1 MSLELLMRPLG
12 MVLENEM
19 NVDLTLKVIK
29 INIGIYF
36 LWGNKKK
43 ISKSRK
49 FLPNFS
55 KFPFF
60 SFFSV
65 LIQKEKERSGDLWI
79 WLKMIAR
86 LSSYLFSRRVTC
98 FLIPKFRSGI
108 MRCGSL
114 KKCLN
119 GVSGIAQM
127 CVRGHVRTK
136 LMVIDTLNRVKNDF

>member
-1 MSLELLMRPLG
+1 MKWILYA
-12 MVLENEM
+12 
-19 NVDLTLKVIK
+19 DLTLKK
-29 INIGIYF
+29 ILKLTLEFTFYEAIR
-36 LWGNKKK
+36 KK

-65 LIQKEKERSGDLWI
+65 LIQKGKREEW
-79 WLKMIAR
+79 WPKMISR
-86 LSSYLFSRRVTC
+86 LSSNLFSRRVTC

-108 MRCGSL
+108 TRCLSL

-119 GVSGIAQM
+119 KVLGIAQT
-127 CVRGHVRTK
+127 CVLGQTTEILVK
-136 LMVIDTLNRVKNDF
+136 LSLYRDSAAYYFPEYACY

>member
-1 MSLELLMRPLG
+1 MMY
-12 MVLENEM
+12 
-19 NVDLTLKVIK
+19 VDLTFKKLLKLTLEFTFYEEIR
-29 INIGIYF
+29 
-36 LWGNKKK
+36 KK

-108 MRCGSL
+108 TRCRSL
-114 KKCLN
+114 IKCLN
-119 GVSGIAQM
+119 WVSGIAQT
-127 CVRGHVRTK
+127 CVQGHVRTK
-136 LMVIDTLNRVKNDF
+136 LMVIDTSNRVQNDF